1 MIHFGFS
8 YIGLAFLLM
17 LFIPNIIWTKHKPK
31 DYENYVVNENK
42 ILLLF
47 ERIGEILVCVISL
60 IFSDFNLR
68 EANLWSV
75 WLVLAVLAMIF
86 YEGYWIRYFCS
97 EQQMTD
103 FYSSF
108 LGIPVAG
115 ASLPVVAFSF
125 WKFTVRTFSCFFQ
138 PLFWELVIL
147 GFIYHTE
154 RKFRTVRKRKDLFF
168 GFYILL

>member
-86 YEGYWIRYFCS
+86 YEGY
-97 EQQMTD
+97 
-103 FYSSF
+103 
-108 LGIPVAG
+108 
-115 ASLPVVAFSF
+115 
-125 WKFTVRTFSCFFQ
+125 
-138 PLFWELVIL
+138 
-147 GFIYHTE
+147 
-154 RKFRTVRKRKDLFF
+154 
-168 GFYILL
+168 